1 VSTSLG
7 STAHGNLVRAL
18 GNVGM
23 SPQDVRLLGQDPA
36 VGVTALESGQ
46 VAALAQFVP
55 YPQEVV
61 FSGKG
66 RLLNGGDTGV
76 PTFHGVVANNQ
87 FMTDHPEVI
96 QAFLAAQWQATQYL
110 YAHPMQAALTVAKAT
125 GLPPEVVYLYNGP
138 NGVVTFDM
146 TIKTQLVHAIE
157 VGLPFLKD
165 LGALKQLDLNA
176 FVDEA
181 PLRQLF
187 GADYDKLKTSLTN
200 PAAITGTDQV
210 CHTTVNNPATASE
223 AWPAGQDS
231 TIVAATPTCLLNLAA
246 KGGTYRALYVPDT
259 KSGTRIF
266 GRTATWVSDPK
277 AAADGDL
284 LPFGTV
290 ADADAYVAAH
300 PGATVL
306 DYQTALASVH

>member
-1 VSTSLG
+1 
-7 STAHGNLVRAL
+7 
-18 GNVGM
+18 
-23 SPQDVRLLGQDPA
+23 
-36 VGVTALESGQ
+36 
-46 VAALAQFVP
+46 
-55 YPQEVV
+55 
-61 FSGKG
+61 
-66 RLLNGGDTGV
+66 
-76 PTFHGVVANNQ
+76 
-87 FMTDHPEVI
+87 
-96 QAFLAAQWQATQYL
+96 
-110 YAHPMQAALTVAKAT
+110 
-125 GLPPEVVYLYNGP
+125 
-138 NGVVTFDM
+138 
-146 TIKTQLVHAIE
+146 
-157 VGLPFLKD
+157 
-165 LGALKQLDLNA
+165 
-176 FVDEA
+176 
-181 PLRQLF
+181 
-187 GADYDKLKTSLTN
+187 LTN

-231 TIVAATPTCLLNLAA
+231 TIVAATPTCLLNLVA

-277 AAADGDL
+277 AAADADL